1 MKGVVKPIGLL
12 IIAIIALSLTT
23 AAVAPLTMASNEL
36 STQPNVIP
44 HNNIDKLLSENIT
57 YSKAIQ
63 IAYLVKNESMPILRW
78 ALSYNITLAKVIIK
92 RGDALLQ
99 QAKQVSSTNQT
110 VAKHLAIRAAL
121 IYGLAPATAYI
132 VLQKTINDNLGE
144 NKTVTNQTVI
154 AVLRLIGEMRK
165 LVDNVARIAENF
177 SIVLP
182 PEMKISTIIAEGE
195 ANIALKLLKNG
206 FIKPALTESIKAY
219 NTYVKT
225 YGLIIVSSVAEKMG
239 FKHPIDLFT
248 LIRRAEINPM
258 IIKKVIDRLPSIIR
272 ERIMAMIRERRIAEI
287 RIAIHREARIVAEK
301 INHASIDT
309 IAKIATGV
317 LIVASGYPD
326 TARAV
331 MKWRAQKNLMNPIKL
346 HEYVRNITNILY
358 NKTGATGTKLLDI
371 VLTTLSREI
380 NKTTGAHIDL
390 MHLFKTTIVMHILMH
405 HHHHRR

>member
-1 MKGVVKPIGLL
+1 MKGLVKPIGIL

-23 AAVAPLTMASNEL
+23 AAIAPLTMASNK
-36 STQPNVIP
+36 SNTQPNVIP
-44 HNNIDKLLSENIT
+44 HNNVDKLLSENIT
-57 YSKAIQ
+57 YDKAIQ

-78 ALSYNITLAKVIIK
+78 ALSYNVTLAKVIIK

-99 QAKQVSSTNQT
+99 QAVRAASTNQT

-132 VLQKTINDNLGE
+132 VLQKTINNNLGE
-144 NKTVTNQTVI
+144 NRTVANQTVV
-154 AVLRLIGEMRK
+154 AVLRLVGEMRK
-165 LVDNVARIAENF
+165 LVGNVARIAENF
-177 SIVLP
+177 GIALP
-182 PEMKISTIIAEGE
+182 PELKINTIIANGE
-195 ANIALKLLKNG
+195 ADIALKLLKNG
-206 FIKPALTESIKAY
+206 FVKAALVESIKAY

-225 YGLIIVSSVAEKMG
+225 YGLIIVSSVAEKLG
-239 FKHPIDLFT
+239 FKHPVDLLT

-258 IIKKVIDRLPSIIR
+258 IIKKIIDRLPPIVR
-272 ERIMAMIRERRIAEI
+272 DRIMVMIKERKIAEI

-317 LIVASGYPD
+317 LVMASGYPD

-346 HEYVRNITNILY
+346 YEYVRNITHRLY
-358 NKTGATGTKLLDI
+358 NRTGATGIKLLDI
-371 VLTTLSREI
+371 VLMTLGHEI
-380 NKTTGAHIDL
+380 NKTASAHIDL
-390 MHLFKTTIVMHILMH
+390 VQLFKTAMVMHVLMH
-405 HHHHRR
+405 HHPRR

>member
-1 MKGVVKPIGLL
+1 MKGLVKPIGIL

-23 AAVAPLTMASNEL
+23 VAIAPLTMASNK
-36 STQPNVIP
+36 SNTQPNVIP
-44 HNNIDKLLSENIT
+44 HNNVDKLLSENIT
-57 YSKAIQ
+57 YDKAVQ

-78 ALSYNITLAKVIIK
+78 ALSYNVTLAKVIIK

-99 QAKQVSSTNQT
+99 QAVRAASTNQT

-132 VLQKTINDNLGE
+132 VLQKTINNNLGE
-144 NKTVTNQTVI
+144 NRTVANQTVV
-154 AVLRLIGEMRK
+154 AVLRLVGEMRK
-165 LVDNVARIAENF
+165 LVGNVASIAENF
-177 SIVLP
+177 GIALP
-182 PEMKISTIIAEGE
+182 PELKINTIIADGE
-195 ANIALKLLKNG
+195 ADIALKLLKNG
-206 FIKPALTESIKAY
+206 FVKAALVESIKAY

-225 YGLIIVSSVAEKMG
+225 YGLIIVSSVAEKLG
-239 FKHPIDLFT
+239 FKHPVDLLT

-258 IIKKVIDRLPSIIR
+258 IIKKIIDRLPPIVR
-272 ERIMAMIRERRIAEI
+272 DRIMVMIKERKIAEI

-317 LIVASGYPD
+317 LVMASGYPD

-346 HEYVRNITNILY
+346 YEYVRNITHRLY
-358 NKTGATGTKLLDI
+358 NRTGATGIKLLDI
-371 VLTTLSREI
+371 VLMTLGHEI
-380 NKTTGAHIDL
+380 NKTANAHIDL
-390 MHLFKTTIVMHILMH
+390 VQLFKTTMVMHVLMH
-405 HHHHRR
+405 HHPRR

>member
-1 MKGVVKPIGLL
+1 MKGLAKPIGLL

-23 AAVAPLTMASNEL
+23 AAVAPLTMASNE
-36 STQPNVIP
+36 SNTQPNVIS

-57 YSKAIQ
+57 YDKAIQ

-78 ALSYNITLAKVIIK
+78 ALSYNVTLAKVIIK

-99 QAKQVSSTNQT
+99 QAVRAASTNQT

-132 VLQKTINDNLGE
+132 VLQKTINNNLGK
-144 NKTVTNQTVI
+144 NRTVTNQTVI
-154 AVLRLIGEMRK
+154 AVLRLVGEMRK
-165 LVDNVARIAENF
+165 LVGSVARIAENF
-177 SIVLP
+177 SIALP
-182 PEMKISTIIAEGE
+182 PELKINTIIADGE
-195 ANIALKLLKNG
+195 ADIALKLLKNG
-206 FIKPALTESIKAY
+206 FVKAALAESIKAY

-225 YGLIIVSSVAEKMG
+225 YGLIIVSSVAEKLG
-239 FKHPIDLFT
+239 FKHPVDLLT

-258 IIKKVIDRLPSIIR
+258 IIKKIIDRLPPLVR
-272 ERIMAMIRERRIAEI
+272 DRIMVMIKERKIAEI

-301 INHASIDT
+301 INRASIDT

-317 LIVASGYPD
+317 LVMASGYPD

-346 HEYVRNITNILY
+346 YEYVKNITHRLY
-358 NKTGATGTKLLDI
+358 NRTGATGIKLFDI
-371 VLTTLSREI
+371 VLMTLSHEI
-380 NKTTGAHIDL
+380 NKTASAHIDL
-390 MHLFKTTIVMHILMH
+390 VQLFKTTMVMHVLMH
-405 HHHHRR
+405 HHPRR